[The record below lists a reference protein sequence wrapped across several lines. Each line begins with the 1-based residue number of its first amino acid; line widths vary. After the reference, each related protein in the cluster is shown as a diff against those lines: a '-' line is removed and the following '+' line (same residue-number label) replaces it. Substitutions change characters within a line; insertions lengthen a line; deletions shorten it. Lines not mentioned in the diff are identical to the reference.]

1 MLAQGVMRNVKG
13 LPTLADFSACSGKIF
28 HAHHNG
34 DSFDLRLES
43 TQSFVA
49 TSKQTNF
56 SVLFIAPGDV
66 PAEQGIYT
74 VTDECLGPMELFLAP
89 VARDEK
95 GLHFEAVFNH
105 LHDA

>member
-1 MLAQGVMRNVKG
+1 MSTTKG
-13 LPTLADFSACSGKIF
+13 LPSLADFTARTGTIF
-28 HAHHNG
+28 HANRDG
-34 DSFDLRLES
+34 YAFDLRLES
-43 TQSFVA
+43 AQNHVEDA
-49 TSKQTNF
+49 RQTNF

-74 VTDECLGPMELFLAP
+74 VGDESLGPLDVFLVP

-105 LHDA
+105 IHVA